1 MKTAWAAALLSAAM
15 SLAAAAPIRLDDS
28 GSHTIPA
35 HVQMQWRHV
44 PGASLIKG
52 GASNDQMEASLRV
65 AIQLDTQA
73 YAGRSGRVYMVLPAD
88 GGSRL
93 ALQWQTQGR
102 LLPGRLAPGERS
114 LVYQGVLPDSLLT
127 DQLQLQVLADGE
139 WAQASRRLAV
149 HFELELL

>member
-1 MKTAWAAALLSAAM
+1 MAVAALQAAAT
-15 SLAAAAPIRLDDS
+15 PIRLDDS

-44 PGASLIKG
+44 PGATLAKA

-73 YAGRSGRVYMVLPAD
+73 HAGRTGRIYMVLPAD
-88 GGSRL
+88 GGARL

-102 LLPGRLAPGERS
+102 LLPGRLAPGERV
-114 LVYQGVLPDSLLT
+114 LVYQGTLPNPVLT

-149 HFELELL
+149 HFELEL